1 MVLHI
6 YLSVR
11 SIKFCTTAYSVGH
24 LCKLH
29 YHCLHYH
36 CLKYTHWNITK
47 MSQNIMMC
55 HILSQRWKE
64 MMLFKL
70 NSQENRNRRKVFFR
84 KPVKLTGFSWK
95 LRLWP
100 TNDLKWPQIFYL
112 EAELVLGL
120 ILNILEFPLS
130 TSMVSWNVSSVL
142 VVVSLSLSW
151 KRMFYPAFIP
161 FCGR

>member
-1 MVLHI
+1 MLFI
-6 YLSVR
+6 S
-11 SIKFCTTAYSVGH
+11 
-24 LCKLH
+24 
-29 YHCLHYH
+29 
-36 CLKYTHWNITK
+36 WNLNVQIGLLVIGK
-47 MSQNIMMC
+47 WCCNYIWSEECFDIMC

-161 FCGR
+161 ICGR